1 MKTRQRTSS
10 RLGRFVRYGNW
21 IFNPAHGLSTS
32 QVYDLIDRSSPT
44 ENGLYLNLGYWQDAE
59 SMDAASDALAMLV
72 AEAGDM
78 GATDHVLDCG
88 FGFGDQNMLWASRV
102 GPERI
107 TGLNITQSQVNTAR
121 ERVAAAGLTDRVD
134 LRHGSATDM
143 PIESGSVDLVISLE
157 SAFHYR
163 SREDFF
169 REAMRVLRPGG
180 RLVTADILPMPLT
193 GNRRNRRNQRIGWW
207 VVASKFLIPEENVY
221 DIVEYRHRLA
231 NAGFEVASL
240 ESIRDDVYAPLHKH
254 MQKHPERLSVLHPI
268 ARLPARLSLKWP
280 PEDVYPGL
288 DYILAVGRKPD

>member
-1 MKTRQRTSS
+1 MQTTRRSNS
-10 RLGRFVRYGNW
+10 RLSRFVRYGNW

-44 ENGLYLNLGYWQDAE
+44 EKGLYLNLGYWKDAE
-59 SMDAASDALAMLV
+59 TMDSASDALAMLV
-72 AEAGDM
+72 AEAGGM
-78 GATDHVLDCG
+78 SGTDRVLDCG
-88 FGFGDQNMLWASRV
+88 FGFGDQNLLWA
-102 GPERI
+102 ERI
-107 TGLNITQSQVNTAR
+107 GPQHIVGLNITQTQVDAAR
-121 ERVAAAGLTDRVD
+121 DRVLAAGQSERID

-163 SREDFF
+163 SRDDFF

-180 RLVTADILPMPLT
+180 RLVTADILPMPPT
-193 GNRRNRRNQRIGWW
+193 GDRRNRRNQRIGWW

-231 NAGFEVASL
+231 NAGFDVARL

-288 DYILAVGRKPD
+288 DYILAVGRKPG

>member
-1 MKTRQRTSS
+1 MESRQRTDS
-10 RLGRFVRYGNW
+10 RLGRLLRYGNW

-44 ENGLYLNLGYWQDAE
+44 ENGLYLNLGYWQEAE
-59 SMDAASDALAMLV
+59 TMDAASDALAMLV

-78 GATDHVLDCG
+78 SDTDHVLDCG
-88 FGFGDQNMLWASRV
+88 FGFGDQDLLWA
-102 GPERI
+102 ERI
-107 TGLNITQSQVNTAR
+107 GPQQIVGLNITQTQVDAAR
-121 ERVAAAGLTDRVD
+121 ERVSTAGQSERID

-143 PIESGSVDLVISLE
+143 PVESNSVDLVISLE

-180 RLVTADILPMPLT
+180 RLVTADILPMPST

-207 VVASKFLIPEENVY
+207 VVASKFLIPDENVY

-231 NAGFEVASL
+231 NAGFEVSRL

-254 MQKHPERLSVLHPI
+254 MQQHPERLSVLHPI
-268 ARLPARLSLKWP
+268 ARLPAWLSLKFG

-288 DYILAVGRKPD
+288 DYILAVGRKPG